1 MLKAANPNFK
11 ERVHEKIEANI
22 FGKFMGF
29 KITDIEVGRV
39 RGEMPMAE
47 HLFQQDNF
55 AHGGAV
61 ASVADIV
68 AGFAAY
74 TLAAE
79 NEFVV
84 TAEIKISFFKPC
96 VGDKVEAIG
105 WVLKP
110 GSRMHFCESEVYVY
124 QGSNRVLVAKASAT
138 MAVVKK

>member
-1 MLKAANPNFK
+1 MFKASNPNYI

-29 KITDIEVGRV
+29 KITEIEVGRV

-74 TLAAE
+74 TLAAA

-96 VGDKVEAIG
+96 IGDKVEAVG

-110 GSRMHFCESEVYVY
+110 GSRMHFCEAEVFVY
-124 QGSNRVLVAKASAT
+124 QGSKKILVAKASAT